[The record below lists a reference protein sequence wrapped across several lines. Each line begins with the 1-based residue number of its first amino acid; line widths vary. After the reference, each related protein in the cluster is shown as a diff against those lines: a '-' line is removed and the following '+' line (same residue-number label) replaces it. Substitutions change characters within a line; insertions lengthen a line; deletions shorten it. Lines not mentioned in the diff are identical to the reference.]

1 MTKEEFKE
9 RTIAFPME
17 GEILSREK
25 FNSLEYY
32 KNSPKVYLVGFWA
45 HYGVRDYP
53 YAGKYVWD
61 EYAQDYVPLVWD
73 YDDHNGTADEYE
85 VRKITHTTT
94 GSVIMWSFN
103 EKKANSIAEALRKTE
118 KQFLEK

>member
-1 MTKEEFKE
+1 MLTKKEFEEK
-9 RTIAFPME
+9 TIAFPME

-25 FNSLEYY
+25 FDSLEYY

-45 HYGVRDYP
+45 HYGVIDYP

-61 EYAQDYVPLVWD
+61 EWSQDYVPLVFD

-85 VRKITHTTT
+85 VRKITDVTT
-94 GSVIMWSFN
+94 GGRITWTFN
-103 EKKANSIAEALRKTE
+103 KGKAEWIASC
-118 KQFLEK
+118 LEKTANKT